1 MISILK
7 NDDRLLLKYTAE
19 SFNDPQWIDSKL
31 EKIGKVTLRRCFTFG
46 PQDLAPKS
54 DSDDLYDECHTFVLG
69 VTEGD
74 YYKIDKRILGLN
86 DDLLLWKQMGIKSK
100 TFIASR
106 DISIFRRID
115 KLIDEQIV
123 IGGNKDG
130 SIPLEGFDELIRNF
144 PTSTELKHYA
154 NARVTRVLKDYLGTL
169 SNAQITLETY
179 LKKKKTIQTKSR
191 IKFIQK
197 YEPRKFE
204 YVRDELKEMLREVE
218 SYSEKDW
225 QKQIANFLLLIFPKY
240 ITVLENLNIKDFY
253 TNPGKTK
260 NRFIDLTLVDANG
273 TIDILEIKK
282 PFDNCLL
289 SKTKYRDNYT
299 PKTELSGSVMQVE
312 KYMFHLNK
320 WGRDGELHILK
331 KRKHQLPADLEVKIT
346 NPKAMIILGRD
357 GDFADDQ
364 KFDFEIIR
372 RKYANVMDIMT
383 YDDLLHRL
391 ENIISMVNQNYAK
404 LGASH
409 KNSS

>member
-69 VTEGD
+69 VTESD

-253 TNPGKTK
+253 TNPVKTK

-289 SKTKYRDNYT
+289 SKTKCRDNYT
-299 PKTELSGSVMQVE
+299 PKTELSW
-312 KYMFHLNK
+312 F
-320 WGRDGELHILK
+320 
-331 KRKHQLPADLEVKIT
+331 
-346 NPKAMIILGRD
+346 
-357 GDFADDQ
+357 GD
-364 KFDFEIIR
+364 
-372 RKYANVMDIMT
+372 
-383 YDDLLHRL
+383 
-391 ENIISMVNQNYAK
+391 
-404 LGASH
+404 AS
-409 KNSS
+409 

>member
-46 PQDLAPKS
+46 PQVLAPKS

-253 TNPGKTK
+253 TNPVKTK

-289 SKTKYRDNYT
+289 SKTKCRDNYT
-299 PKTELSGSVMQVE
+299 PKTELSCSVMQVE

>member
-7 NDDRLLLKYTAE
+7 NEDLLLLKYTDDDGW
-19 SFNDPQWIDSKL
+19 NDPKWVDSRLK
-31 EKIGKVTLRRCFTFG
+31 ERGKVTLRRCFTFE
-46 PQDLAPKS
+46 PRDLVPKS
-54 DSDDLYDECHTFVLG
+54 DSIDLSDEYYTFVLG
-69 VTEGD
+69 ATEGG

-100 TFIASR
+100 TFIAFR

-123 IGGNKDG
+123 IGGDKDG
-130 SIPLEGFDELIRNF
+130 SIPLAEFDELIRNF

-169 SNAQITLETY
+169 SNAQLTLESY
-179 LKKKKTIQTKSR
+179 LNRKKTIQMASR
-191 IKFIQK
+191 VKFIQE
-197 YEPRKFE
+197 YELGKFE
-204 YVRDELKEMLREVE
+204 YVRDELKEMLTEVE

-225 QKQIANFLLLIFPKY
+225 QKQIANFLLLLFPKY
-240 ITVLENLNIKDFY
+240 ITVLENLKIKDFY
-253 TNPGKTK
+253 SNPVKTTN
-260 NRFIDLTLVDANG
+260 RYIDLTLVDANG

-289 SKTKYRDNYT
+289 SKAKYRDNYT

-320 WGRDGELHILK
+320 WGRAGELDILK
-331 KRKHQLPADLEVKIT
+331 KRKHQLPADFEVKIT

-357 GDFADDQ
+357 GDFTDDQ
-364 KFDFEIIR
+364 KFDFEIIK
-372 RKYANVMDIMT
+372 RKYANIMDIMT

-391 ENIISMVNQNYAK
+391 ENMISMVNPVSRQ
-404 LGASH
+404 SI
-409 KNSS
+409 